1 VPARWGQPV
10 ATNAFLTD
18 DVITLESLSVL
29 ENHLVAAKH
38 TDRKKE
44 ALFGTHGGSNRS
56 DTIRVRK
63 PNQYTVRTGRTFSAQ
78 NVEDQYTTMVVD
90 TQIGVDTE
98 IYSDEFKQ
106 DLSSFSDQVIKPQ
119 VSLLANYIDAAVLA
133 AAKQTHNLVGTL
145 GTVPSALSTYLAAGV
160 KLDQNACPR
169 DGQRAMIIGPQM
181 QADIVDALKGLP
193 EKSSKIGSQYESGE
207 IGRGVA
213 GFNWDMDQNVQT
225 HTAGPLGG
233 TPLLNGAPANG
244 ATTLVTDGWTAA
256 AASRVK
262 ANDVFTIANVYA
274 VNPVSKASTGVLAQF
289 RVTAD
294 GSSDAGGALTLSIE
308 PAIYSSG
315 ARQNV
320 SAAPADNAALTFYSA
335 ANATGAN
342 GAAWHKSAIALA
354 FAPLPKPDGVDMA
367 STKTDKQLGVSL
379 RFIRWYDGDSDLW
392 KARFDVKYG
401 IKVLRPE
408 WVCRIASGAA

>member
-1 VPARWGQPV
+1 MGFPV
-10 ATNAFLTD
+10 ATNVFLTD
-18 DVITLESLSVL
+18 DIISLEALSIL
-29 ENHLVAAKH
+29 ENNLVAAKH

-44 ALFGTHGGSNRS
+44 GLFGPHGGSNRS

-63 PNQYTVRTGRTFSAQ
+63 PNQYTVRSGRTFSAQ
-78 NVEDQYTTMVVD
+78 NIEDQYTTMLID

-119 VSLLANYIDAAVLA
+119 VSLLANYIDAAVLT
-133 AAKQTHNLVGTL
+133 AAKQTHNIVGTP

-160 KLDQNACPR
+160 KLDHAACPR

-181 QADIVDALKGLP
+181 QADIVDALKGLT
-193 EKSSKIGSQYESGE
+193 EKGSKIGSQYESGE

-225 HTAGPLGG
+225 HTVGPLGG

-244 ATTLVTDGWTAA
+244 ATSVVTDGWTAA
-256 AASRVK
+256 AASRLK
-262 ANDVFTIANVYA
+262 ANDVFTIASVYA

-294 GSSDAGGALTLSIE
+294 FSSDAGGAGTISIE
-308 PAIYSSG
+308 PAIYFSG

-320 SAAPADNAALTFYSA
+320 SAQPADNAALTIVGA
-335 ANATGAN
+335 ANTAGAN

-354 FAPLPKPDGVDMA
+354 FCELPKPDGVDMA
-367 STKTDKQLGVSL
+367 STKTDKKLGISL
-379 RFIRWYDGDSDLW
+379 RFVRWYDGDSDLW

-408 WVCRIASGAA
+408 WVVRVASGAA